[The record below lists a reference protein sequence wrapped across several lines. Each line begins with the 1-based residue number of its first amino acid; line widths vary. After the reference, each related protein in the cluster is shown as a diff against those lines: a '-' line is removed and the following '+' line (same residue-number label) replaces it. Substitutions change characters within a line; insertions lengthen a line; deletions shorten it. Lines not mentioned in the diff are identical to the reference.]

1 MKVRRIEVKREFNVV
16 CEFMSPGRE
25 LPEPL
30 TPSIQKYLINCRDE
44 DGVAGKIFLP
54 RFVKP
59 FRYTTL
65 YLMVYPSAC
74 II

>member
-1 MKVRRIEVKREFNVV
+1 MKVRRIEVEREFNVV

-44 DGVAGKIFLP
+44 DGVAGKIFLLEC
-54 RFVKP
+54 VGNIV
-59 FRYTTL
+59 L
-65 YLMVYPSAC
+65 YQMKQKK
-74 II
+74 IFK